1 MKIDS
6 VVCLSTCEWS
16 EVWNILKD
24 LPINAPTFELTITK
38 RSEQEFTV
46 QFKNLNQNSEKS
58 KLSKINPVG
67 LHDLFW

>member
-1 MKIDS
+1 MNDS
-6 VVCLSTCEWS
+6 ISFFSAKQWN
-16 EVWNILKD
+16 EVQSILQN
-24 LPINAPTFELTITK
+24 LPLDTPAFELSITK

-46 QFKNLNQNSEKS
+46 QFKNLNHTIDKS

>member
-1 MKIDS
+1 MNDS
-6 VVCLSTCEWS
+6 IICFSAKQWH
-16 EVWNILKD
+16 EVQSILQN
-24 LPINAPTFELTITK
+24 LPIETPAFELSITK

-46 QFKNLNQNSEKS
+46 QFKNLNHTIDKS